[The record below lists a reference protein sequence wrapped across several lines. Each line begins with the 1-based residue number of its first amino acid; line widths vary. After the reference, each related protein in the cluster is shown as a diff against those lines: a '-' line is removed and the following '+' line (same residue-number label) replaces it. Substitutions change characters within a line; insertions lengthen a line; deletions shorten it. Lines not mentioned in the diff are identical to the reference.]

1 MGAHGA
7 GVNRIRD
14 SLGVRVD
21 FFDDHDDK
29 EKEVG
34 KKKKAVT
41 GQKVKVKVR
50 FTLYVCMAPSL

>member
-14 SLGVRVD
+14 SLGVKVD

-29 EKEVG
+29 EKEAS
-34 KKKKAVT
+34 KKKKPAA
-41 GQKVKVKVR
+41 GQRVKVKV
-50 FTLYVCMAPSL
+50 

>member
-14 SLGVRVD
+14 ALGVKVD
-21 FFDDHDDK
+21 FSDDHEDK
-29 EKEVG
+29 DKDAAKR
-34 KKKKAVT
+34 KKVPT

-50 FTLYVCMAPSL
+50 PSYDVL